1 MIAVSWGKDR
11 PVETDSSA
19 AGVLTPW
26 PPFRRRRAQLR
37 RTLLG
42 AGRSGRVYRLEREPD
57 SALQGQAAAQGSIAR
72 EMPGTIARKI
82 FFGEPATNLVHT
94 LCFGAPNPYMWNA
107 DAVACAYYRRQLL
120 ATLVRVWFG
129 DRLRVAE
136 AKAMGW
142 DDSTRSYFLDTEFVA
157 GRPVALCHPFRPTD
171 GEVADQVNHIMQP
184 LQQHLRES
192 GFDGLLWQ
200 VGKGNPSA
208 LNNLLLTKSS
218 RDTADGRC
226 RFAWIDLESG
236 VPALFPLNP
245 MTLVR
250 FYLPQAIRRGQPMF
264 DDVDIPRLQQYL
276 IDRRAA
282 LTAALGPSTCQHLV
296 DQAQQLAH
304 HQTQWKTLGRT
315 RANLRYQVQ
324 KGYLSPA
331 QAETALA
338 NPWRWYAGEA
348 LRCAR
353 RGLYAALVQGPQRLW
368 QRLGRI
374 AWGRLLRATWGAT
387 VSHRYRLHLTR
398 RYVARRIR
406 AWEQRGQ
413 LAPAQAQALR
423 QSLGT
428 EHSHGY
434 LADFC
439 VHLGLKLPIKLL
451 KFTLLPLL
459 FALGLI
465 NGWWLALGLAA
476 GGMAVRQT
484 YTLGRMAIAAVH
496 RQPIPWVALGV
507 GFIPFLSTGAFPCQL
522 VYDAGQGRQAT
533 VAQFILYDGITH
545 IGALVPAWGG
555 PDTLV
560 EHWCNRL
567 AQRLVG
573 RLHRALG

>member
-1 MIAVSWGKDR
+1 MIAVSWGEER
-11 PVETDSSA
+11 PAETDA
-19 AGVLTPW
+19 VAPGRRTPW
-26 PPFRRRRAQLR
+26 PPFRQRHPLGAQHRRI
-37 RTLLG
+37 LLG
-42 AGRSGRVYRLEREPD
+42 AGRSGRVYRLAREADAP
-57 SALQGQAAAQGSIAR
+57 LQGQAAEPGSTAR
-72 EMPGTIARKI
+72 KSSSSIARKI

-94 LCFGAPNPYMWNA
+94 VCFGAPNPYMWNA

-120 ATLVRVWFG
+120 ATLVGVWFG
-129 DRLRVAE
+129 DRLRVAK
-136 AKAMGW
+136 AMAMGW

-171 GEVADQVNHIMQP
+171 GEVADQVHQIMEP
-184 LQQHLRES
+184 LQGHLRES

-208 LNNLLLTKSS
+208 LNNLLLTESG

-245 MTLVR
+245 VALVQ

-264 DDVDIPRLQQYL
+264 DDVDIPQLQRYL
-276 IDRRAA
+276 TAQQA
-282 LTAALGPSTCQHLV
+282 VLTAAVGPTTYQQLV
-296 DQAQQLAH
+296 DQTQQLAH
-304 HQTQWKTLGRT
+304 HQTRWKTLGRT
-315 RANLRYQVQ
+315 VANLRYQVQ
-324 KGYLSPA
+324 KGCLSPA
-331 QAETALA
+331 QAEAA
-338 NPWRWYAGEA
+338 QDDPWRWYAGEA
-348 LRCAR
+348 LRYTR

-368 QRLGRI
+368 QRLRRTDLS
-374 AWGRLLRATWGAT
+374 RLLWATWGAT
-387 VSHRYRLHLTR
+387 WSHRYRLYLTR
-398 RYVARRIR
+398 RYLARRIR

-413 LAPAQAQALR
+413 LAPAQAETLLHSLR
-423 QSLGT
+423 T

-451 KFTLLPLL
+451 KVTLLPLL
-459 FALGLI
+459 FGLGLI

-484 YTLGRMAIAAVH
+484 YTVGRMAIAAAH

-522 VYDAGQGRQAT
+522 VYDASQSRQST
-533 VAQFILYDGITH
+533 VAQFILYT
-545 IGALVPAWGG
+545 
-555 PDTLV
+555 
-560 EHWCNRL
+560 
-567 AQRLVG
+567 
-573 RLHRALG
+573 